1 VRTSSSNAIM
11 APITDDAVNS
21 LKDLIT
27 KLENRVHE
35 LEGKLSGGGSSGG
48 SANLPQAMRMTIMG
62 PPGAGA

>member
-1 VRTSSSNAIM
+1 M

-35 LEGKLSGGGSSGG
+35 LEGKLSGGGSDE

-62 PPGAGA
+62 PPGAGKNNRCGVVGRH